1 MKVYN
6 YYLYLKIVIIILII
20 ILNAIIY
27 LFFRP
32 EINKFV
38 YMSLNKVLIDLTK
51 SKIRVHGNTNNF
63 SNNNL
68 LIMSNH
74 YDGVLDANIIYN
86 LYYKHNSIETLHTI
100 VKANI
105 LGDPTSKQKILQL
118 MYYIKNAIMS
128 SCYFIPY
135 KRGDKE
141 DGKNTRN
148 IIVDSLQNG
157 KNILV
162 FPEGTCHRDGIPK
175 DFKNG
180 IFQLAVENN
189 MRILP
194 ITIKYEKDIGTERG
208 EPENF
213 LNVFDNTLDIYIH
226 DVIDETDEYYK
237 VNDPI
242 ALKNKVFDIIS
253 KPMLV

>member
-1 MKVYN
+1 M
-6 YYLYLKIVIIILII
+6 LII

-38 YMSLNKVLIDLTK
+38 YVSFNKVLIGLTN

-74 YDGVLDANIIYN
+74 YDGVLDGNIIYN

-100 VKANI
+100 VKSNI
-105 LGDPTSKQKILQL
+105 FSDPNSKQKLLQL
-118 MYYIKNAIMS
+118 LYSIKNAIMS

-148 IIVDSLQNG
+148 IITNSLQNG

-162 FPEGTCHRDGIPK
+162 FPEGTCHRDGIPR

-180 IFQLAVENN
+180 IFQLAVENKL
-189 MRILP
+189 RILP

-208 EPENF
+208 DPENF
-213 LNVFDNTLDIYIH
+213 LNIFDNTVDIYIH
-226 DVIDETDEYYK
+226 DVIDETDKCYQT
-237 VNDPI
+237 NDQI

-253 KPMLV
+253 APMLV